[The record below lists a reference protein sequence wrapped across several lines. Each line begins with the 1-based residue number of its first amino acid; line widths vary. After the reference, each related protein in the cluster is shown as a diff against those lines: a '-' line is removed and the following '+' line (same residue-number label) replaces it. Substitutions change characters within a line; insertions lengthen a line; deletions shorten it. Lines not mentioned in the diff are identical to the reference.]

1 MTPLNLSSLI
11 KKMNMRMN
19 KNMNVLPLKLAAGLQ
34 AFKTKNKFN
43 STKGSSIKIR
53 TICQAAFN

>member
-1 MTPLNLSSLI
+1 
-11 KKMNMRMN
+11 MNMRMN